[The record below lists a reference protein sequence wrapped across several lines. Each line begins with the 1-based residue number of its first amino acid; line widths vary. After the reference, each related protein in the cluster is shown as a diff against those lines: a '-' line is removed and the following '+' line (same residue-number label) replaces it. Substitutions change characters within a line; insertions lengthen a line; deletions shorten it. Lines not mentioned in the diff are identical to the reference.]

1 MRSSLA
7 VAAGL
12 GFALSASIAGA
23 QTSPPD
29 FSGLRV
35 KVGDII
41 YVTDRETG
49 LAVSGRLK
57 ALSPSEVAIDGY
69 VFQPHPG
76 LQIQREGDA
85 IWEGALAG
93 LGAGLLLGSTVG
105 PDTCASRSS
114 ALCAVAAGLELAAIG
129 ACIDWRHKG
138 RTTIYK
144 AARTRGR
151 TSIQLLPQIST
162 RQQGVGLIVSF

>member
-7 VAAGL
+7 AAAGL
-12 GFALSASIAGA
+12 GVVLSASIAGA
-23 QTSPPD
+23 QPSPD
-29 FSGLRV
+29 FSALKV

-49 LAVSGRLK
+49 VVVSGRLK
-57 ALSPSEVAIDGY
+57 ALSPSEIAVDGH

-105 PDTCASRSS
+105 PDVCRDRSS
-114 ALCAVAAGLELAAIG
+114 ARCAVAAGLELASIG
-129 ACIDWRHKG
+129 ACIDWWHKG

-144 AARTRGR
+144 AARTPGR
-151 TSIQLLPQIST
+151 TSIELLPQIST
-162 RQQGVGLIVSF
+162 RQKSVALTLSF